1 MNSYPKVILTTG
13 NNKGRKCAVEVLN
26 RVIPYDEEV
35 KVEEE
40 VRNVISVYSKLDPL
54 TLYGL
59 LRSAPPSS
67 AFKIFPLMKATSEN
81 AKEGITEGINMLVNK
96 KIQKFYVECY
106 KRGGLVDCR
115 ELEIGIGM
123 GMRGKGTVNYQDP
136 DSVLFINVMKN
147 FIGLSLLKKGQEKL
161 SASTLKL
168 NT

>member
-13 NNKGRKCAVEVLN
+13 NNKGRKCAAEVLN
-26 RVIPYDEEV
+26 RVIPYDENAR
-35 KVEEE
+35 VEEE

-67 AFKIFPLMKATSEN
+67 AFKIFPLMTTTGADAKEAI
-81 AKEGITEGINMLVNK
+81 KEGIITLENK

-106 KRGGLVDCR
+106 KRGGEINCR

-123 GMRGKGTVNYQDP
+123 GMRGKGTVNYTDP
-136 DSVLFINVMKN
+136 DSVLFINVMRN
-147 FIGLSLLKKGQEKL
+147 FIGLSVLKKGQEKL

-168 NT
+168 NI